1 MGMVGGGV
9 KEVLARN
16 GRVVWFVGL
25 AAALLVGV
33 GSGARQASAQQG
45 QAPAKQQQNP
55 PQGNQPVPLTTP
67 GVTPPQL
74 QEGQTTVIV
83 DQPLSK
89 AQEKQLLADA
99 DEIFHFV
106 SKDTGLP
113 IQKSVKK
120 IFITRDKVNS
130 ELRKKFDEDKSN
142 KRMERSELVLKKFG
156 LLDKDFNL
164 RPFLLSLLTEQIAGF
179 YDNKTKTM
187 NLLDWVPIDQQKP
200 VMAHELTHALQDQK
214 VGLKNWEDLEP
225 DSVAKNVEDD
235 AKHIQTDETDTA
247 REAVLEGQAMVS
259 FADYMLKPTGK
270 TLKDV
275 PAVGEQLQAG
285 AGDMS
290 DSPVLARAPLILQQ
304 SLLFPYTEGLAFE
317 QAVLLK
323 AGTERAFTGVL
334 DAPPNTS
341 AEIMHPNDYMARKPE
356 PLLALPDIHPTL
368 DGAGYEPYDVGVMG
382 ELDVR
387 MTAELFGGKP
397 LAEAL
402 APQWD
407 GGVYYAAQRK
417 SASDADKQTTK
428 SIAIL
433 YLSRWKNAEAAR
445 SFFHVFE
452 QQLPRQYDGL
462 ERRKTDETDAE
473 ERVYS
478 TKEGDVLLSMK
489 GNEVWVSEG
498 FELATATKLRE
509 MVMSAQGTG
518 PIREA
523 RVTVPERELMG
534 SLGQWIGEFGVAKA
548 GMRVMF

>member
-1 MGMVGGGV
+1 MARTLETGCLAEESRLIRGLVAVAVTVGMFSGP
-9 KEVLARN
+9 
-16 GRVVWFVGL
+16 VW
-25 AAALLVGV
+25 
-33 GSGARQASAQQG
+33 AQQAG
-45 QAPAKQQQNP
+45 SQQTPAPAKQQQTP
-55 PQGNQPVPLTTP
+55 PAQNQPVSPDSP

-74 QEGQTTVIV
+74 QDGQTTVIV
-83 DQPLSK
+83 DKPLTK
-89 AQEKQLLADA
+89 EQQKQLLADA
-99 DEIFHFV
+99 NEIFEFV
-106 SKDTGLP
+106 SHDTGLP
-113 IQKSVKK
+113 IEHSVKK
-120 IFITRDKVNS
+120 VFITRDKVNS

-156 LLDKDFNL
+156 LLDNDFNL

-214 VGLKNWEDLEP
+214 VGLNKWEDLEP
-225 DSVAKNVEDD
+225 DSVAKNVDEDT
-235 AKHIQTDETDTA
+235 KHIQTDETDTA

-259 FADYMLKPTGK
+259 FADYMLKPSGK

-275 PAVGEQLQAG
+275 PQVGEQLVNG

-290 DSPVLARAPLILQQ
+290 DSPVLARAPLILQE
-304 SLLFPYTEGLAFE
+304 SLLFPYTEGLRFE
-317 QAVLLK
+317 QAVLIK
-323 AGTERAFTGVL
+323 AGVQRAFTGVL
-334 DAPPNTS
+334 DTPPNTS
-341 AEIMHPNDYMARKPE
+341 AEIMHPADYLSRKPE

-368 DGAGYEPYDVGVMG
+368 EATGYEPYDVGVMG
-382 ELDVR
+382 ELDVQ

-402 APQWD
+402 APEWD

-417 SASDADKQTTK
+417 NASDADKATTK

-462 ERRKTDETDAE
+462 KRREADETDPG

-478 TKEGDVLLSMK
+478 TNEGDVLLSVK
-489 GNEVWVSEG
+489 GNDVWVSEG
-498 FELATATKLRE
+498 FELPTATKLRE
-509 MVMSAQGTG
+509 MVMEAQGVG
-518 PIREA
+518 PIRQAEMS
-523 RVTVPERELMG
+523 VPERELVG
-534 SLGQWIGEFGVAKA
+534 GLAEWIGSFGVAKA
-548 GMRVMF
+548 GMRVF

>member
-1 MGMVGGGV
+1 MSLRWSRYGLFVVAVLVTVGAWG
-9 KEVLARN
+9 
-16 GRVVWFVGL
+16 
-25 AAALLVGV
+25 
-33 GSGARQASAQQG
+33 QG
-45 QAPAKQQQNP
+45 NQAPAKSQPGSPSKSRQDA
-55 PQGNQPVPLTTP
+55 PVPSDAP

-74 QEGQTTVIV
+74 QAGQTTVII
-83 DQPLSK
+83 DQPLTK
-89 AQEKQLLADA
+89 PQEKQLLADA

-106 SKDTGLP
+106 SNDTGLP
-113 IQKSVKK
+113 IEHSVKK
-120 IFITRDKVNS
+120 VFITRDKVNT

-214 VGLKNWEDLEP
+214 VGLTKWEDLEP
-225 DSVAKNVEDD
+225 DGVAKNADED
-235 AKHIQTDETDTA
+235 AKHIQTDETDTS

-259 FADYMLKPTGK
+259 FADYMLKPSGK
-270 TLKDV
+270 TLREV
-275 PAVGEQLQAG
+275 PQVGAQLEAG

-290 DSPVLARAPLILQQ
+290 DSPVLARAPLVLQQ
-304 SLLFPYTEGLAFE
+304 SLLFPYTAGLAFE

-323 AGTERAFTGVL
+323 GGTEKAFTGVL
-334 DAPPNTS
+334 DSPPNTS
-341 AEIMHPNDYMARKPE
+341 SEIMHPDDYMAKKPE

-368 DGAGYEPYDVGVMG
+368 ESAGYEPYDVGVMG

-402 APQWD
+402 APEWD
-407 GGVYYAAQRK
+407 GGVYYAAQRR
-417 SASDADKQTTK
+417 SASDVDKQTTK

-433 YLSRWKNAEAAR
+433 YLSRWKNADSAR

-452 QQLPRQYDGL
+452 EELPRQYDGL
-462 ERRKTDETDAE
+462 KRRQTDETDQD

-478 TKEGDVLLSMK
+478 TTNEGDVLLSLK

-498 FELATATKLRE
+498 FELPTAAKLRG
-509 MVMSAQGTG
+509 MIVGAQGAG
-518 PIREA
+518 PIRQA
-523 RVTVPERELMG
+523 KMDLPEKELVG
-534 SLGQWIGEFGVAKA
+534 SLGQWIGSFGMAKA
-548 GMRVMF
+548 GMRVLF

>member
-1 MGMVGGGV
+1 MFGGGV
-9 KEVLARN
+9 KAGLKRNGWVVLAA
-16 GRVVWFVGL
+16 G
-25 AAALLVGV
+25 LLVAV
-33 GSGARQASAQQG
+33 GAGGQQAGAQQG
-45 QAPAKQQQNP
+45 QAPSKQQQNP
-55 PQGNQPVPLTTP
+55 NQPVPLSTP
-67 GVTPPQL
+67 GVEPPKL
-74 QEGQTTVIV
+74 QEGQTNIVI
-83 DQPLSK
+83 DQPLTK

-106 SKDTGLP
+106 SNDTGLP

-120 IFITRDKVNS
+120 VFITRDKVNA
-130 ELRKKFDEDKSN
+130 ELKKKFDEDKSN

-214 VGLKNWEDLEP
+214 VGLTKWEDLEP

-290 DSPVLARAPLILQQ
+290 DSPVLARAPLILQE

-323 AGTERAFTGVL
+323 AGTEKAFTGVL
-334 DAPPNTS
+334 DSPPNTS
-341 AEIMHPNDYMARKPE
+341 SEIMHPNDYIARKPE
-356 PLLALPDIHPTL
+356 PVLAFPNIHPTL
-368 DGAGYEPYDVGVMG
+368 ESAGYEPYDVGVMG
-382 ELDVR
+382 ELDVK

-397 LAEAL
+397 VAEAL

-417 SASDADKQTTK
+417 NASDADKSSTK

-452 QQLPRQYDGL
+452 QQMPRQYNGL
-462 ERRKTDETDAE
+462 KRRNADETDAD

-478 TKEGDVLLSMK
+478 AGAEGDVLLSIK

-509 MVMSAQGTG
+509 MIMSAQGSG
-518 PIREA
+518 PIRQA
-523 RVTVPERELMG
+523 RVGVPEKELMG
-534 SLGQWIGEFGVAKA
+534 SLSQWIGEFGVAKA
-548 GMRVMF
+548 GMRVLF

>member
-1 MGMVGGGV
+1 MRVDGGGV
-9 KEVLARN
+9 SLRSERLSLVVLAA
-16 GRVVWFVGL
+16 GL
-25 AAALLVGV
+25 VV
-33 GSGARQASAQQG
+33 GSFSQACGQG
-45 QAPAKQQQNP
+45 KQKNSQTA
-55 PQGNQPVPLTTP
+55 PVPSDAP

-74 QEGQTTVIV
+74 QAGQTTVII
-83 DQPLSK
+83 DQPLTK

-106 SKDTGLP
+106 SSDTGLP
-113 IQKSVKK
+113 IEHSVKK
-120 IFITRDKVNS
+120 VFITRDKVNS

-214 VGLKNWEDLEP
+214 VGLTKWEDLEP
-225 DSVAKNVEDD
+225 DGVAKNADED
-235 AKHIQTDETDTA
+235 AKHIQTDETDTS

-259 FADYMLKPTGK
+259 FADYMLKPSGK
-270 TLKDV
+270 TLREV
-275 PAVGEQLQAG
+275 PQVGAQLEAG

-290 DSPVLARAPLILQQ
+290 DSPVLARAPLVLQQ
-304 SLLFPYTEGLAFE
+304 SLLFPYTAGLAFE

-323 AGTERAFTGVL
+323 GGTEKAFTGVL
-334 DAPPNTS
+334 DSPPNTS
-341 AEIMHPNDYMARKPE
+341 SEIMHPDDYMAKKPE

-368 DGAGYEPYDVGVMG
+368 ESAGYEPYDVGVMG

-402 APQWD
+402 APEWD

-417 SASDADKQTTK
+417 NASDADKQTTK

-433 YLSRWKNAEAAR
+433 YLSRWKNADSAR

-452 QQLPRQYDGL
+452 EELPRQYDGL
-462 ERRKTDETDAE
+462 KRRQADETDPD

-478 TKEGDVLLSMK
+478 TTNEGDVLLSLR

-498 FELATATKLRE
+498 FELPTATKLRG
-509 MVMSAQGTG
+509 MIVGAQGAG
-518 PIREA
+518 PIRQA
-523 RVTVPERELMG
+523 KLDVPEKELVG
-534 SLGQWIGEFGVAKA
+534 SFGQWIGSFGMAKA
-548 GMRVMF
+548 GMRVLF

>member
-1 MGMVGGGV
+1 MDGGGV
-9 KEVLARN
+9 ENRFN
-16 GRVVWFVGL
+16 RYGW
-25 AAALLVGV
+25 AALAVAMVVGAA
-33 GSGARQASAQQG
+33 GAQQT
-45 QAPAKQQQNP
+45 QAPAKQQQSP
-55 PQGNQPVPLTTP
+55 PDNQPVPLTTP
-67 GVTPPQL
+67 GVQPPQL
-74 QEGQTTVIV
+74 QEGQTTVVI

-89 AQEKQLLADA
+89 AQEKQLLSDA
-99 DEIFHFV
+99 NEIFEFV

-113 IQKSVKK
+113 IQHSVKK
-120 IFITRDKVNS
+120 VFITRDKVNA

-164 RPFLLSLLTEQIAGF
+164 RPFLLNLLTEQIAGF

-225 DSVAKNVEDD
+225 DSVAKNVEED
-235 AKHIQTDETDTA
+235 AKHIQTDESDTA

-259 FADYMLKPTGK
+259 FADYMLKPSGK

-275 PAVGEQLQAG
+275 PQIGEQLING

-290 DSPVLARAPLILQQ
+290 DSPVLARAPLILQE
-304 SLLFPYTEGLAFE
+304 SLLFPYTEGLRFE

-334 DAPPNTS
+334 DTPPNTS
-341 AEIMHPNDYMARKPE
+341 SEIMHPADYLRRKPE
-356 PLLALPDIHPTL
+356 PLLVLPDIHPTL
-368 DGAGYEPYDVGVMG
+368 ESAGYTPYDVGVMG

-402 APQWD
+402 TPEWD

-417 SASDADKQTTK
+417 NASDADKSTTK

-433 YLSRWKNAEAAR
+433 YLSRWKNADSAR

-452 QQLPRQYDGL
+452 QELPRQYDGL
-462 ERRKTDETDAE
+462 KRRNADETDPD

-478 TKEGDVLLSMK
+478 TNEGDVLLSVK

-498 FELATATKLRE
+498 FELPTATKLRE
-509 MVMSAQGTG
+509 MVLGAQGVG
-518 PIREA
+518 PIRQA
-523 RVTVPERELMG
+523 KMTVPEQELVG
-534 SLGQWIGEFGVAKA
+534 GLSQWIGSFGVAKA
-548 GMRVMF
+548 GMRVSF

>member
-1 MGMVGGGV
+1 MRRLMGMDGGGV
-9 KEVLARN
+9 KEVLAHN
-16 GRVVWFVGL
+16 GWVVL
-25 AAALLVGV
+25 TAALLVGV
-33 GSGARQASAQQG
+33 GARAQQG
-45 QAPAKQQQNP
+45 QAPSKQSPPSQNAP
-55 PQGNQPVPLTTP
+55 IPSDAP
-67 GVTPPQL
+67 GVTPPKL

-99 DEIFHFV
+99 DEIFQFV

-120 IFITRDKVNS
+120 VFITRDKVNS

-214 VGLKNWEDLEP
+214 VGLNKWEDLEP
-225 DSVAKNVEDD
+225 DSVAKNVEED

-259 FADYMLKPTGK
+259 FADYMLKPTG
-270 TLKDV
+270 
-275 PAVGEQLQAG
+275 GEQLQAG

-290 DSPVLARAPLILQQ
+290 DSPVLARAPLILQE
-304 SLLFPYTEGLAFE
+304 SLLFPYTDGLAFE

-323 AGTERAFTGVL
+323 AGTEKAFTGVL

-341 AEIMHPNDYMARKPE
+341 SEIMHPDDYMARKPE
-356 PLLALPDIHPTL
+356 PVLALPDIHPTL
-368 DGAGYEPYDVGVMG
+368 DAAGYEPYDVGVMG

-402 APQWD
+402 TPAWN

-433 YLSRWKNAEAAR
+433 YLSRWKNADAAR

-462 ERRKTDETDAE
+462 KRRNADETDPD

-478 TKEGDVLLSMK
+478 AGAEGDVLSSVK
-489 GNEVWVSEG
+489 GNDVWVSEG
-498 FELATATKLRE
+498 FELPTATKLRE
-509 MVMSAQGTG
+509 MVMDAQGTG
-518 PIREA
+518 PIRQAEM
-523 RVTVPERELMG
+523 TVPEKELVG
-534 SLGQWIGEFGVAKA
+534 SLGQWIGSFGVVKA
-548 GMRVMF
+548 GMRVLF

>member
-1 MGMVGGGV
+1 MDGGLV
-9 KEVLARN
+9 KHGFKRR
-16 GRVVWFVGL
+16 GWVVL
-25 AAALLVGV
+25 AAAVLLGV
-33 GSGARQASAQQG
+33 GAGAQQ
-45 QAPAKQQQNP
+45 QAPSKQQQNP
-55 PQGNQPVPLTTP
+55 PAGNQPVPLSTP
-67 GVTPPQL
+67 GVEPPKL
-74 QEGQTTVIV
+74 QEGQTNIVV
-83 DQPLSK
+83 DQPLTK

-99 DEIFHFV
+99 DEIFQFV

-120 IFITRDKVNS
+120 IFITRDKVNA
-130 ELRKKFDEDKSN
+130 ELKKKFDEDKSN

-214 VGLKNWEDLEP
+214 VGLTKWEDLEP
-225 DSVAKNVEDD
+225 DTVAKNVEDD

-290 DSPVLARAPLILQQ
+290 DSPVLARAPLILQE

-323 AGTERAFTGVL
+323 AGTEKAFTGVL

-341 AEIMHPNDYMARKPE
+341 AEIIHPNDYMARKPE
-356 PLLALPDIHPTL
+356 PVLAFPDIHPTL
-368 DGAGYEPYDVGVMG
+368 ESAGYEPYDVGVMG
-382 ELDVR
+382 ELDVK

-402 APQWD
+402 SPQWD

-417 SASDADKQTTK
+417 NASEADKSSTK

-433 YLSRWKNAEAAR
+433 YLSRWKNADSAR

-462 ERRKTDETDAE
+462 KRRNADETDPD

-478 TKEGDVLLSMK
+478 TNGEGDVLLSIR

-509 MVMSAQGTG
+509 MIVSAQGSG
-518 PIREA
+518 PIRQA
-523 RVTVPERELMG
+523 SVSVPTKELVG

-548 GMRVMF
+548 GMRVLF

>member
-9 KEVLARN
+9 KEVLKRN

-55 PQGNQPVPLTTP
+55 PQGNQPVPLTAP

-120 IFITRDKVNS
+120 LFITRDKVNA

-214 VGLKNWEDLEP
+214 VGRKNWEDVEP

-235 AKHIQTDETDTA
+235 AKRIQTDGTGTA
-247 REAVLEGQAMVS
+247 REAVLEG
-259 FADYMLKPTGK
+259 
-270 TLKDV
+270 
-275 PAVGEQLQAG
+275 
-285 AGDMS
+285 
-290 DSPVLARAPLILQQ
+290 
-304 SLLFPYTEGLAFE
+304 
-317 QAVLLK
+317 
-323 AGTERAFTGVL
+323 
-334 DAPPNTS
+334 
-341 AEIMHPNDYMARKPE
+341 
-356 PLLALPDIHPTL
+356 
-368 DGAGYEPYDVGVMG
+368 
-382 ELDVR
+382 
-387 MTAELFGGKP
+387 
-397 LAEAL
+397 
-402 APQWD
+402 
-407 GGVYYAAQRK
+407 
-417 SASDADKQTTK
+417 
-428 SIAIL
+428 
-433 YLSRWKNAEAAR
+433 
-445 SFFHVFE
+445 
-452 QQLPRQYDGL
+452 
-462 ERRKTDETDAE
+462 
-473 ERVYS
+473 
-478 TKEGDVLLSMK
+478 
-489 GNEVWVSEG
+489 
-498 FELATATKLRE
+498 
-509 MVMSAQGTG
+509 
-518 PIREA
+518 
-523 RVTVPERELMG
+523 
-534 SLGQWIGEFGVAKA
+534 
-548 GMRVMF
+548 

>member
-1 MGMVGGGV
+1 
-9 KEVLARN
+9 
-16 GRVVWFVGL
+16 
-25 AAALLVGV
+25 
-33 GSGARQASAQQG
+33 
-45 QAPAKQQQNP
+45 
-55 PQGNQPVPLTTP
+55 
-67 GVTPPQL
+67 
-74 QEGQTTVIV
+74 
-83 DQPLSK
+83 
-89 AQEKQLLADA
+89 
-99 DEIFHFV
+99 V

-120 IFITRDKVNS
+120 VFITRDKVNA
-130 ELRKKFDEDKSN
+130 ELKKKFDEDKSN

-214 VGLKNWEDLEP
+214 VGLTKWEDLEP
-225 DSVAKNVEDD
+225 DSVAKNVEED
-235 AKHIQTDETDTA
+235 AKHIQTDESDTA

-290 DSPVLARAPLILQQ
+290 DSPVLARAPLILQE

-323 AGTERAFTGVL
+323 AGTEKAFTGVL

-356 PLLALPDIHPTL
+356 PVLAFPDIHPTL
-368 DGAGYEPYDVGVMG
+368 EAAGYQPYDVGVMG
-382 ELDVR
+382 ELDVQ

-407 GGVYYAAQRK
+407 GGLYYAAQRK
-417 SASDADKQTTK
+417 NATEADKATTK

-452 QQLPRQYDGL
+452 QQLPRQYSGL
-462 ERRKTDETDAE
+462 KRRNADETDAD

-478 TKEGDVLLSMK
+478 TGAEGDVLLSIK

-509 MVMSAQGTG
+509 MIMSAQGSG
-518 PIREA
+518 PIRQA
-523 RVTVPERELMG
+523 GVSVPAKELVG
-534 SLGQWIGEFGVAKA
+534 SLGQWIGGFGVTKA
-548 GMRVMF
+548 GMRVLF

>member
-1 MGMVGGGV
+1 MKDRLMGCGWVFITV
-9 KEVLARN
+9 
-16 GRVVWFVGL
+16 
-25 AAALLVGV
+25 ALLVGA
-33 GSGARQASAQQG
+33 GAMAQQ
-45 QAPAKQQQNP
+45 
-55 PQGNQPVPLTTP
+55 PQTPSKPSSASQTTPVPSNAP

-83 DQPLSK
+83 DQPLTK

-99 DEIFHFV
+99 DEIFQFV
-106 SKDTGLP
+106 SKDTGLS
-113 IQKSVKK
+113 ISRSVKK
-120 IFITRDKVNS
+120 VFITRDKVNS

-214 VGLKNWEDLEP
+214 VGLTKWEDPEP
-225 DSVAKNVEDD
+225 DSVAKTVEED

-259 FADYMLKPTGK
+259 FADYMLKPSGK
-270 TLKDV
+270 TLREV
-275 PAVGEQLQAG
+275 PQVGAQLQAG

-290 DSPVLARAPLILQQ
+290 DSPVLARAPLILQE
-304 SLLFPYTEGLAFE
+304 SLLFPYTSGLSFE

-323 AGTERAFTGVL
+323 AGTQKAFTGVL

-341 AEIMHPNDYMARKPE
+341 SEIMHPDDYLNHKPE
-356 PLLALPDIHPTL
+356 PVLALPDIHPTL
-368 DGAGYEPYDVGVMG
+368 DAAGYTPYDVGVMG

-402 APQWD
+402 APEWD

-433 YLSRWKNAEAAR
+433 YLSRWKNADSAH

-452 QQLPRQYDGL
+452 QELPRQYDGL
-462 ERRKTDETDAE
+462 KRRQADETDPD

-478 TKEGDVLLSMK
+478 TSGEGDIVLSVK

-498 FELATATKLRE
+498 FELPTATKLRE
-509 MVMSAQGTG
+509 MIVGTQGVG
-518 PIREA
+518 PIRQA
-523 RVTVPERELMG
+523 KIAVPDKELVG
-534 SLGQWIGEFGVAKA
+534 GLSQWISSFGMAKA
-548 GMRVMF
+548 GMHTLF